1 MTNKHGR
8 LWNKHFAV
16 TFCGTRCYKVTE
28 KKNLHTCL
36 PEDETVE
43 SHSHGPHVQRLQES
57 CHKEHLMWHGGKGAE
72 KTYIAGIRKQTT
84 LTGVGADGPPPV
96 IYGTFFFKA
105 CLLGPSDTP
114 EMDECD
120 QVEARCLPISP
131 SLPVRTALWEIHFYC
146 LIDARWWNLPSSPV

>member
-57 CHKEHLMWHGGKGAE
+57 CHKEHLMWHGGEGAE
-72 KTYIAGIRKQTT
+72 KTYIAEIRKQTT

-96 IYGTFFFKA
+96 IYGTFFLRLVCWGRLIRQRWMSAIRWRLVVF
-105 CLLGPSDTP
+105 PSAP
-114 EMDECD
+114 PFLCEQLSEKS
-120 QVEARCLPISP
+120 ISI
-131 SLPVRTALWEIHFYC
+131 AW
-146 LIDARWWNLPSSPV
+146 